1 MANMGIRLCSC
12 GNTIKRMRY
21 DPKYCSEWCGHYFR
35 DGGSS
40 WNLRGQKVSLTC
52 LWCNSDFELTYG
64 KRFEKVFCNTE
75 CSQTAQQKH
84 NWFNFNVC
92 RILKR
97 HPEGL
102 TAEEIARLMDEF
114 DFHQNSHRVSSRVR
128 RLVSSG
134 VLIREKQ
141 GVSPTTY
148 RLSNPEGF
156 GQEWLSDV

>member
-1 MANMGIRLCSC
+1 
-12 GNTIKRMRY
+12 MRY

-40 WNLRGQKVSLTC
+40 WNLKGQKVSLTC

-64 KRFEKVFCNTE
+64 KRLEKVFCNNE
-75 CSQTAQQKH
+75 CSQTAQRKQ
-84 NWFNFNVC
+84 NWYNFNVC

-148 RLSNPEGF
+148 RLANPEGF
-156 GQEWLSDV
+156 GQEWLSHV